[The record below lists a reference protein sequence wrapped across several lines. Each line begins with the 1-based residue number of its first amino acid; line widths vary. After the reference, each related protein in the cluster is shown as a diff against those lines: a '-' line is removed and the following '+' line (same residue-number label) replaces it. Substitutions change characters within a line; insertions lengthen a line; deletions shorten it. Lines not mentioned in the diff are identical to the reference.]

1 MDAIDTEGKTVSN
14 RLNRDKRL
22 PVSTLS
28 KLEELVTC
36 AVCYKLLDNPKV
48 FPCLHSYCYNC
59 IVRLAK
65 RKPGLV
71 CPECCVPVE
80 IGYPPDLSKLPT
92 NFFANNVLATLSLE
106 ENSEAPDLICDNCEL
121 SEHPVEKR
129 CQDCTR
135 FLCAD
140 CAEFHQR
147 SCDTRS
153 HVLLSKDKLKDNK
166 PAENARALRCSV
178 HRNELMKFY
187 CHTCKVAIC
196 INCTVL
202 EHKEHKIKSV
212 EESAGKAKDEVKK
225 LVWKVEE
232 RMETISAGIRRAV
245 EKKQDIEDRENACNV
260 QIEAYFAQL
269 HKEIE
274 AQKLNLMLISAS
286 AADNQKKQVEASKKQ
301 LDLALSTC
309 QNGVNFATHTLEN
322 SSDVQLLGIKQNIT
336 LHLSN
341 LTGIQDEVA
350 LNVGNSVC
358 LLKQETP
365 ISLLCEQLI
374 TNVCSVEEVKLCAER
389 CEAKLTDPL
398 LKVGKKSVIIITSKD
413 NDGRIISSSCG
424 DDLIEPNFSGVSLQN
439 VQNTGNSDGT
449 HQISFVVKELGTLHF
464 GAKINGCL
472 APGCSVNAD
481 VNWEMDYKHGCGY
494 LRMSNG
500 QIFNCMSGE
509 GDVGRFCFR
518 LGDTPMTAG
527 VHHWKVEVGHEV
539 QDVAECFQEGPTIEV
554 GVIEKDED
562 YSETRVT
569 NGTIKK
575 WIYSGPGKSIA
586 NVFLNLDMGRK
597 CLEVLPRGRF
607 SLSKAFSHRRKT
619 FNVNANSVLP
629 FFSVNC
635 PHCSLTFF
643 MKNR

>member
-1 MDAIDTEGKTVSN
+1 MAECPS
-14 RLNRDKRL
+14 KR
-22 PVSTLS
+22 TNF
-28 KLEELVTC
+28 EELVTC
-36 AVCYKLLDNPKV
+36 AVCYELLDNPKV
-48 FPCLHSYCYNC
+48 FPCLHSYCYKC
-59 IVRLAK
+59 IVKLSK
-65 RKPGLV
+65 RESGLE
-71 CPECCVPVE
+71 CPECLAPVKP
-80 IGYPPDLSKLPT
+80 GHLLDLSKLPT
-92 NFFANNVLATLSLE
+92 NFFANNVLATLSLT
-106 ENSEAPDLICDNCEL
+106 ENSDAPALVCDNCGDQQQT
-121 SEHPVEKR
+121 VEKR
-129 CQDCTR
+129 CKDCLQ
-135 FLCAD
+135 FLCNP
-140 CAEFHQR
+140 CAESHQR
-147 SCDTRS
+147 SGDTRS
-153 HVLLSKDKLKDNK
+153 HFLLSKDKLKDNK
-166 PAENARALRCSV
+166 PAENARAVKCSV
-178 HRNELMKFY
+178 HRNELIKFY
-187 CHTCKVAIC
+187 CHTCKMIIC
-196 INCTVL
+196 ISCTVL

-212 EESAGKAKDEVKK
+212 EESAGKAKDEVKN
-225 LVWKVEE
+225 LVRKVEK
-232 RMETISAGIRRAV
+232 RMETISAGIQRAV
-245 EKKQDIEDRENACNV
+245 EKKEDIEDRENACNV

-286 AADNQKKQVEASKKQ
+286 ASDNQKKQVEASKKE

-341 LTGIQDEVA
+341 LMTDIQDEVA
-350 LNVGNSVC
+350 QNVGNPVR
-358 LLKQETP
+358 LLMQETP

-374 TNVCSVEEVKLCAER
+374 TVEEVKVCAER